1 MDWLLFS
8 YYSPGVFFD
17 TLICIIIVLFLIFKK
32 EKVKST
38 YWLAGFFIGEMLLF
52 AAYTASYSIFAE
64 FGAYHRYMSCLVMF
78 GNACLVGFSYY
89 YPKNDRPKEAV
100 IVISMSFLLAIVT
113 YAHFVMKTLAMEK
126 IYSFKAQI
134 YTFDF
139 GKEVGLGGVFLLLSQ
154 K

>member
-52 AAYTASYSIFAE
+52 AAYTASYSIFAIE
-64 FGAYHRYMSCLVMF
+64 LFYFHC
-78 GNACLVGFSYY
+78 
-89 YPKNDRPKEAV
+89 
-100 IVISMSFLLAIVT
+100 
-113 YAHFVMKTLAMEK
+113 
-126 IYSFKAQI
+126 
-134 YTFDF
+134 
-139 GKEVGLGGVFLLLSQ
+139 
-154 K
+154 